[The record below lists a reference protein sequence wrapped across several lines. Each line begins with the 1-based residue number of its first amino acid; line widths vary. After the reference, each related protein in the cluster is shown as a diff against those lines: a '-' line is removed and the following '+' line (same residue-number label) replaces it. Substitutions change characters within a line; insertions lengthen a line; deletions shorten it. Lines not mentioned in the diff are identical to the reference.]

1 MENKQKG
8 MKVKLILLGGLV
20 AIIIAAIIAVVMV
33 NKQKENLAKANPEL
47 AKAMTYDQVQ
57 DGEENVDGTD
67 RHVKFDAFFLR
78 DLNGDGY
85 AESIRGTSKEIGDE
99 DTLYMELNVLTA
111 GYLKDA
117 KITVNDGN
125 FYFQTALPKDDQ
137 LKDNYIGNNVRTIEF
152 NQLNNGTQKMLTGI
166 VRSGDYSYSSRKNA
180 AIGNNI
186 NNYSKVD
193 SVTLTGTYVGEDGTE
208 TPITKTVNF
217 NIDWYG
223 TARATIYTSSSYNSH
238 SDLDSRIDE
247 ENGTITL
254 DFSVR
259 TEETKDELILK
270 DNHVEVTIPQLNGYD
285 PISVEYTGS
294 NATANYNS
302 NTKVLTIDREAQ
314 VGEDGT
320 VTSGL
325 SDTNS
330 YSVRVVYPLEAY
342 QAIGE
347 EAVTIKIP
355 VSTYYE
361 GYNNPSEE
369 FDNPYKSNT
378 ATATLVAN
386 YKNPTGSVARF
397 DVTVGKN
404 LYSPSSRYVISKQ
417 KPLRIYNGVS
427 DSETDDTYQV
437 RWYAYTGTDGAASG
451 IVMKE
456 TENGKAQVVDNFIKT
471 DSSKDSMENVT
482 TNIGI
487 AFSEVDSILKE
498 DGWIKVYDEDTGDLL
513 VTFTKA
519 DWNKYTANNPYKYE
533 LPVKHI
539 RVETSETNANSSF
552 YVYNIKELDDDYITT
567 NYTREAF
574 DNLQYIQS
582 TLVGYLGGTYINTDT
597 YQAHYEAPYSIA
609 DIGISNNTISTQIT
623 EKNEKLTITAR
634 YDSSSNQIGWVDG
647 SFVVKL
653 PEEIIDA
660 QINDVQINNSAV
672 SITSY
677 ELVEQDGVK
686 LIKINTKNNN
696 DTPQTYS
703 ITVDVDITPDPRV
716 ATVSRNIEL
725 YATNEESSDYYYNA
739 SDIYDVNNN
748 LNTEEKVNY
757 DTTSISMVSPNSLLT
772 NQVGSN
778 YDDKGSQVV
787 SPQIADIKPVY
798 AVVDQDEEKEATIGV
813 QVRNN
818 YASTISE
825 IQILG
830 KIPFEGN
837 TYVISGGDLGS
848 TFTTKMTD
856 TGIVVP
862 DDLKQYATVYYSEN
876 ENPDRDLNKEENG
889 WKTAEEVTNW
899 DNVKTFLI
907 DLGDYVMPTGK
918 EYVFNYTVKIPN
930 GLEFNQVSFSHH
942 GVYFSLDTDQG
953 KYRTQTEPNRLGFR
967 IAEKYNLELTKYQI
981 GKDKLIPGATYSVTD
996 EQTGESKTAVTTANG
1011 TLTINNLYAE
1021 KAYLIKEIKT
1031 PDSYEL
1037 NSDVIRFIGHV
1048 DNEGNLTIEKTSGT
1062 TKGDIQVIKEEGQ
1075 DYKVTVKVEDE
1086 VKASIKIHKTEKGNN
1101 SVVVPNVKYKL
1112 TGYGL
1117 SENGRVI
1124 TTNANGEV
1132 TISGLS
1138 VNQEY
1143 TLQET
1148 KADGYYLAE
1157 PITFKIVNNDG
1168 NYSVQTTS
1176 GTIENQSTTE
1186 EDSIPTI
1193 TLNFEDEK
1201 IPTYSLQIIKV
1212 KKTTDTTVSEDEA
1225 TAQAGMEE
1233 GTDSSNAEVTYLEG
1247 AKFKLY
1253 KGTKEIGAYTTD
1265 GTGTV
1270 TIDNLYQYIEG
1281 KDEEATYT
1289 LKEVLAPEGYAKV
1302 KDITF
1307 KVDGTDG
1314 SLKLINTD
1322 GTQEDYTVEG
1332 NTVKLTIEDSP
1343 SFKLIKKD
1351 AETQQPITNVKFA
1364 IYNVENGETPAT
1376 NSKGEI
1382 IGTKETINGK
1392 EYYTVQ
1398 TDEKGELTA
1407 DLTEGLYKAVEVQA
1421 PDQYDIEGQEYYF
1434 GIGASREAPEGMVA
1448 TWGASFGGSSNDRI
1462 NSVASTSD
1470 GGYIVGGSFGSNTI
1484 QVGNE
1489 TLTNHSN
1496 GANDGLIIKYNS
1508 EGAVEWANSFGG
1520 SYYDY
1525 IESVTETSDGGYIA
1539 GGYFDSTSIQVE
1551 NETLTSNGANDGL
1564 IIKYNRSGDL
1574 EWVKKIGGSADDYI
1588 QSVASTSDG
1597 GVIVGGYFES
1607 TTIQVGNE
1615 TLTNNTTSYPY
1626 TNDGLV
1632 IKYNSEGAVEWAK
1645 LIGGSGYDYI
1655 YSVASTS
1662 DGGAIVGGDF
1672 GSSTIQVGN
1681 ETLTNY
1687 RNGYYDGLIIKYNS
1701 SGAVEWATSFGGS
1714 SNDRINSVASTSD
1727 GGVIVGGYFD
1737 SSTIQVENETLTN
1750 NGDNDGLVI
1759 KYNSSGAIEWA
1770 KSIGESGYDYIRSVA
1785 STSDGGAIVGGDFS
1799 GTIQVGNETLTSSG
1813 GLIIKYNSSGVVEW
1827 AKNIGESNDG
1837 INSVVATSDGG
1848 AIAGGYF
1855 RSSTIQV
1862 GNETLTNK
1870 GQEDGLIIKYEMQEL
1885 PNPVVTNAKSFG
1897 ESGDDQI
1904 KSIAPTSDG
1913 GYIAGGYFKSSTIQ
1927 LEGKNGEITL
1937 RNNGSTSYYDA
1948 VIIKYDKN
1956 KQIEWATSIGGS
1968 DNDYINSV
1976 AETSNGGYIV
1986 GGYFESST
1994 IRVENKTLTNNGS
2007 QDGVIIKYSAEGE
2020 VEWAKNIGGSR
2031 DDEITSVAG
2040 TSDGGAIVGGDFDSS
2055 TIQVGNETLTNNGYE
2070 TYSDGLIIK
2079 YSSSGEVEWTKSF
2092 GGSYSDKIN
2101 SVASTSDGG
2110 AIVGGDFSG
2119 TIQVGN
2125 ETLTNN
2131 GGGDGLIIKYNNEGD
2146 VEWANNIGGIYS
2158 DHIESVAPTS
2168 DGGYIVGGYFA
2179 SRTIQIGNETLT
2191 NNRSQDGLII
2201 KYSAEGEVEWADS
2214 YGGSSSDYIYSVAS
2228 TSDGGYIA
2236 GGYFNSSVIQVGN
2249 ETLTS
2254 KGFYDCLIIKYS
2266 AEGVVEWAKSIG
2278 GSSSDYIYSVASTS
2292 DGGYIAGGYFSGS
2305 TIDADGHTL
2314 ESQGSYDGMILEV
2327 VNQVGVPEV
2336 QELTVEN
2343 SRKEFKITTDVN
2355 EIDGVKGG
2363 NISGEGMNPYET
2375 VKYGDSSTKE
2385 IVMTPDENYEII
2397 GITVNGEEWPFTVN
2411 EDGTYT
2417 MPQFTNMTED
2427 KHVEV
2432 TYALKD
2438 NKIIINKVDSE
2449 DNSKKLP
2456 GATFKLDQIE
2466 ERADPDNEEIIGDIV
2481 ANGQE
2486 YVETD
2491 TEKGEVT
2498 GVLGDLT
2505 NNGTYYFVQ
2514 NEDGAYVPTNSKTY
2528 QLANGGS
2535 AGIQSSTANSY
2546 IPINLSG
2553 KSGEYVVV
2561 VNASVSSEGSD
2572 SGYATI
2578 NQSTT
2583 APTYSSS
2590 TGRFMYISGT
2600 YGSVTTAKDYTSKVL
2615 EGGKTYYLHLG
2626 YHKDVSI
2633 DSGDDQ
2639 VVINSIKVYEANVST
2654 YNFVDNGSGGYESN
2668 NQGKDNTV
2676 ANSYIP
2682 IDLTNYTG
2690 KYNLTVNANVSSQT
2704 SDYGYATITNS
2715 TSAPEYNSTT
2725 GRFIYISGT
2734 SSNSTKPTDY
2744 TTVLQGGQM
2753 YYLHLGYY
2761 KDASTST
2768 GDDKFTVNSVK
2779 VSLNDSELYHSE
2791 EITTNNEGQAI
2802 TQIPFGKY
2810 QITEI
2815 VAPDGYELN
2824 SEPVVVEFREDGN
2837 HEFTIENS
2845 KKAQV
2850 IVHHY
2855 LKTEDGRYTTTKV
2868 AEDDLL
2874 EGKNGDSYTTS
2885 PKLDLEKYELEKDE
2899 DGNYVIPSNATG
2911 TFAPGI
2917 TEVIYYYE
2925 EKSIPLTVHHY
2936 IDGTTTPVPLRN
2948 GSEAQDVTDS
2958 GKENEP
2964 YSTEAIDKDELD
2976 RRYELVETPANA
2988 TGVYTGTEVIVTYYY
3003 KIAERPLSILKI
3015 NNDGEP
3021 LANATFVIVN
3031 KDTNEK
3037 YWVTSNSEGK
3047 ANITLQCGD
3056 YTIQEV
3062 VAPEGY
3068 KLNKEVVDI
3077 TIDRDKENSIT
3088 VKNTNI
3094 NSYNM
3099 ELSKQ
3104 DSETGELLPGAE
3116 FTLTYTDQYG
3126 KAQSEKYTTNAE
3138 GKITLENLEDEIV
3151 YTFKETK
3158 APKGYVADTEEK
3170 QFVVHYVDG
3179 KYEIEQLQGSL
3190 NGLVVEGNTIKAN
3203 VMNTPSLKIVKQDNY
3218 GAPIQGV
3225 KFTITDEQG
3234 QEVTDGFGNTVGTI
3248 EEINGEQL
3256 RVVTTDENGVITE
3269 NLVPGKYV
3277 LTEVQTPEKYELPD
3291 ESERTQTIEITSDGY
3306 SKTYVE
3312 QTGVTDLMNLSN
3324 NLGDIIDMD
3333 AIASGIG
3340 NTEIT
3345 TDGNIVLVSGLLKDT
3360 TISGKYTTSGK
3371 DINIKVVGGME
3382 NAINI
3387 IITPEGKVENVV
3399 LIKTDNGS
3407 ASVGTNTLSM
3417 ANGEYITLGMY
3428 MGTIRIPAEDTAN
3441 NQELTL
3447 TTTENI
3453 AQFMAKYNSEGKIES
3468 IKDVS
3473 YLGMNSNDPSYFYN
3487 VQMKD
3492 LGDKVTISYEFDNT
3506 RLTIPASE
3514 TVQGKNISLNNQS
3527 GMMIVNLD
3535 DNLKVI
3541 DAYAPRNINSKIYS
3555 EYQEPLSNGGT
3566 IVGGYNDSGN
3576 IVFNSY
3582 ETSSGERIVL
3592 NNNDDGIII
3601 KYDANGKVEWAKELG
3616 AQGYGGYVKISEVS
3630 DGYLAVAYYQD
3641 GDLLIP
3647 ADETVSGEEI
3657 KLENP
3662 NGDNKTALIKYTTD
3676 GKVEWAVELNNDIDF
3691 YDNNIIKE
3699 TPNGYSII
3707 YMNDGYII
3715 VNYKKIHEDPVVKEQ
3730 NIVTIQNK
3738 IGNGTLIVHH
3748 YKENTTE
3755 SLSADQ
3761 TSTGEIGTSYETS
3774 PATDIPEEYELVAT
3788 PDNASGI
3795 ITPGTTEVTY
3805 YYRLKDTSVLVHHYI
3820 DGTETQVPSKTGG
3833 VVEDETIQGKVT
3845 DTYNTNPS
3853 DKIAN
3858 NYEVV
3863 TEKLPQ
3869 NANGTMTIDQIV
3881 VTYYYKLKD
3890 PSIEQSN
3897 INKES
3902 TLEKVTEKDQA
3913 VPYTITYTA
3922 NVNTYI
3928 GDAEV
3933 VIVDYLP
3940 YGIVEESSNLDGGN
3954 YDETSKTIT
3963 WTENITGIDSFTSTN
3978 NQINITKNISLVYS
3992 NLDVTQANVTNRV
4005 TGTINLKTPE
4015 KTDTVED
4022 TKDIPTE
4029 FLVNVPVTKVW
4040 DDNGNSA
4047 GKRPAEVTMVLT
4059 SNDVNDENSPYRYTL
4074 TATDNVNS
4082 SDANR
4087 WNYTFANLPKYDA
4100 NGNENV
4106 YTLSE
4111 ELDNIYYTPENSEV
4125 SQETRTITNTFQ
4137 VPNDTINVPV
4147 VKVWSDNSN
4156 IAGKRPASIDL
4167 VLTGNDGN
4175 TYRQTLT
4182 VENVDSSDANRWL
4195 YTFNDLP
4202 KYNSVNGDEI
4212 TYTLSEENVNSNFYV
4227 ASVDQG
4233 SKTATNTF
4241 DVPDDKISV
4250 PAKKYWND
4258 NSNANG
4264 RRPARIVLTLTGK
4277 GQGVDISR
4285 EQEVTVDNAV
4295 DGDTNTW
4302 GYTFED
4308 LPKYDDY
4315 GDEVVYT
4322 INEKDT
4328 GNEFYIKSNVDQ
4340 EARTVTNTFQVPGD
4354 NVNVTVTKVWDDN
4367 SNSAGKRP
4375 ESVTLQ
4381 VKNGEE
4387 VVATEPVTE
4396 TNAVEGDTNRWSY
4409 TFSVPKY
4416 NEQGK
4421 EIQYTA
4427 DEADLGNIY
4436 YTTANKQISGDMV
4449 SGYTIT
4455 NRFAVPSDTISV
4467 PVTKVW
4473 DDNNNSAG
4481 KRPSEVRLVLTSD
4494 DTTDGN
4500 SPYKHTLTATD
4511 NVDSSDSNRW
4521 VYTFTGLPKYNSVN
4535 GDEIVYTLSE
4545 ELNNI
4550 YYTSTNSRVDQKSK
4564 TITNTFEVPDDTIDV
4579 PVVKVW
4585 NDNNNVAGKRPSEV
4599 TLVLTGN
4606 DTNDRNNPYKSTLT
4620 AENVD
4625 SLDSNRWLYTFNDLP
4640 KYNSVN
4646 GDEITYTLSEENV
4659 NSKFYTASV
4668 DQGTKTVTNTFGVPD
4683 EKTSVTVT
4691 KIWDDKDNLAGK
4703 RPSSVTLTLKGT
4715 GEGVNSSYQQVLT
4728 AENADPSNT
4737 NNWVY
4742 TFNDLPKLDNYGNDI
4757 VYTVDELDLG
4767 NKYYSKGTVDQEAK
4781 TVTNV
4786 SEYGKVIVHHYIMN
4800 TDGSTTTTRV
4810 PSNAGGEVQD
4820 QTIEGAQGEEY
4831 RTNSADNIA
4840 PNYELVQDRLP
4851 ANATGTITEEDTEVI
4866 YYYRLKTPNVT
4877 NTVTK
4882 SGTDRIT
4889 SANQEVNYTITYN
4902 ANVTDYIGSAEV
4914 TIVDTL
4920 PYAIDTS
4927 KANDLDGGN
4936 YDPANHTI
4944 TWTENVS
4951 NLDSYNDKGTVNIT
4965 KNIKVFYTG
4974 LDMNQDKITNNVR
4987 GNIKLLTPETTSEET
5002 NDDFEST
5009 IYKSIISAE
5018 KIVDKTEAQ
5027 EGEKVTY
5034 TVRIKNDGNLAK
5046 TVTLADTLPEG
5057 LTFDSSTQIKVG
5069 SIGTVYTEQNLKN
5082 GIQVE
5087 VPEYSTVDVVFAGI
5101 VNTLPEGTYSKE
5113 LKNKATLDNEPTNEV
5128 TTTVTKPNITAHK
5141 ESDPVSGTKVT
5152 EGDTITYRIRVRNDG
5167 TRAGTVLVKDK
5178 VPEGTTFVEDSVRI
5192 GELQDL
5198 TKTAE
5203 DLENGISVTLGI
5215 NEEKV
5220 VEFQVRVNKL
5230 ADGTTIK
5237 NTAYINKDTDNP
5249 GNPGDEPGENPE
5261 DEKVPEEPE
5270 HTYVEPK
5277 EEQNISKTGTATIDS
5292 PDDEITY
5299 NINYTA
5305 HITDYEGNAKIVL
5318 VDQLPYEIDTTKTNI
5333 LEDLDGGTY
5342 DAASKTITWEQPVEN
5357 IQMTEGREV
5366 TINKQIKVV
5375 YTGISQDTLSIK
5387 NNIKA
5392 HIEYET
5398 PDRTSEEVTANWPTT
5413 TGFIVNI
5420 PVSKIW
5426 DDSDNKLGQRPTR
5439 VVFKLTGSDGS
5450 VRTLD
5455 IAKPGTANTTT
5466 TQDSENPN
5474 KWNDIFTDLPKYDA
5488 NKQEIVYTLT
5498 EEQKTDG
5505 DLKYYDSVVTDKT
5518 VTNTNKYGKVTVHHY
5533 VMNPDGSTTETRV
5546 PDKEGNEVQDE
5557 IIEGKEGDP
5566 YETEPA
5572 DNVNEKYELVQE
5584 KLPEKPDGTIE
5595 KYDEEK
5601 PQEVI
5606 YYYRLK
5612 PAKVI
5617 IHYLEKDSDDND
5629 ANNLVLSDNEQIDGH
5644 VDDPYNTDEGHKKD
5658 TITKDGKTYTL
5669 VSNSGNTEGTMAV
5682 ADTNVIYYYLQNTKA
5697 TVKYVEGNPETG
5709 EIVRNLEDPYTQ
5721 EGLVGD
5727 EFKTVE
5733 KQFTG
5738 YRLIQ
5743 SPNPTTI
5750 NMTKEEQTLI
5760 YWYEPVYT
5768 GLIENHIDDKTN
5780 KILYTEEHEVQVGQS
5795 YNIPPRTFGGYDRVT
5810 DKDPINA
5817 SGTMGEE
5824 LVTVNYYYIKKAVLE
5839 VNYIDKTTGE
5849 PLTEQI
5855 VDDTKHE
5862 GDQYTTDKKTFE
5874 GYDLVEVPENAQGT
5888 LEVETDENGNITNNK
5903 TVVTYYY
5910 VKKSAGVEEHHI
5922 DILTGKELEEP
5933 TLHEGHVGDEYDIKS
5948 KEFLSYVVAET
5959 DKEGNN
5965 VLPTNAQGTM
5975 TEDKIVVNYYYYQ
5988 PAKVIVHYVDK
5999 TTGKEL
6005 EETNPE
6011 TGELQSSQ
6019 VVIEGQNTDPYETT
6033 AKEFEYYELVELP
6046 KEPNGTMKVEITK
6059 DENGKDIVN
6068 NTIDVYYYYE
6078 PKPFNIG
6085 VEKDISAIIV
6095 NGNRRNA
6102 TNGKLEKVDIY
6113 RKSTENTSV
6122 QVEYKIKVMNTGE
6135 ISGRAIV
6142 EDKLPEGMTLANN
6155 DGTWE
6160 VSSVNAAESGET
6172 TIRKVIPEIGAGETK
6187 VYTVLLNWRTSG
6199 NNMGN
6204 KVNEVSLIQTDNVP
6218 GFKDGN
6224 DKDNMDEATVSISV
6238 ETGEFPVGLLIV
6250 LVALVGLET
6259 VTLRYA
6265 VVLTKRQKKNN
6276 KK

>member
-1 MENKQKG
+1 MENMQKG
-8 MKVKLILLGGLV
+8 MKRKIGLLVGV
-20 AIIIAAIIAVVMV
+20 IAIIVALIITMVVVKV
-33 NKQKENLAKANPEL
+33 NKQKENFAKANPEL
-47 AKAMTYDQVQ
+47 AKAMEYDQVQ
-57 DGEENVDGTD
+57 EGEENVDGTD

-1551 NETLTSNGANDGL
+1551 NETLTRNGDYDGI

-2397 GITVNGEEWPFTVN
+2397 GITVNGEEWSFEEA

-2417 MPQFTNMTED
+2417 MPAFENMTED

-2432 TYALKD
+2432 TYSLKD

-2449 DNSKKLP
+2449 DNNKKLP
-2456 GATFKLDQIE
+2456 GATFKLDQID
-2466 ERADPDNEEIIGDIV
+2466 ERTNPENDEIIGDIV
-2481 ANGQE
+2481 ANG
-2486 YVETD
+2486 V
-2491 TEKGEVT
+2491 
-2498 GVLGDLT
+2498 
-2505 NNGTYYFVQ
+2505 
-2514 NEDGAYVPTNSKTY
+2514 
-2528 QLANGGS
+2528 
-2535 AGIQSSTANSY
+2535 
-2546 IPINLSG
+2546 
-2553 KSGEYVVV
+2553 
-2561 VNASVSSEGSD
+2561 
-2572 SGYATI
+2572 
-2578 NQSTT
+2578 
-2583 APTYSSS
+2583 
-2590 TGRFMYISGT
+2590 
-2600 YGSVTTAKDYTSKVL
+2600 
-2615 EGGKTYYLHLG
+2615 
-2626 YHKDVSI
+2626 
-2633 DSGDDQ
+2633 
-2639 VVINSIKVYEANVST
+2639 T
-2654 YNFVDNGSGGYESN
+2654 YNFVDNGEGGYESN
-2668 NQGKDNTV
+2668 NQGQNSTT

-2690 KYNLTVNANVSSQT
+2690 KYNLVVNANVSSQT
-2704 SDYGYATITNS
+2704 SDYGYATV
-2715 TSAPEYNSTT
+2715 TSNTTAPLYSSST

-2734 SSNSTKPTDY
+2734 AEEDTTPTDY

-2761 KDASTST
+2761 KNASTSS

-2779 VSLNDSELYHSE
+2779 VTLNDSELYHSE
-2791 EITTNNEGQAI
+2791 EITTNSEGQAI

-2810 QITEI
+2810 QITE
-2815 VAPDGYELN
+2815 VTAPEGYELN
-2824 SEPVVVEFREDGN
+2824 TEPTIVEFRADGN
-2837 HEFTIENS
+2837 HEFTIEN
-2845 KKAQV
+2845 KQLGKV

-2855 LKTEDGRYTTTKV
+2855 LKTNDGEYTTTPV
-2868 AEDDLL
+2868 AEDELQ
-2874 EGKNGDSYTTS
+2874 EGKDGDSYTTS

-2899 DGNYVIPSNATG
+2899 DGNYVIPKNATG
-2911 TFAPGI
+2911 TYTPGI
-2917 TEVIYYYE
+2917 IEVIYYYE
-2925 EKSIPLTVHHY
+2925 EKDIPLTVHHY
-2936 IDGTTTPVPLRN
+2936 IDGTTTPVPLKD
-2948 GSEAQDVTDS
+2948 GGVAQDVTDS
-2958 GKENEP
+2958 GKEGESYTTN
-2964 YSTEAIDKDELD
+2964 AIEDSKLSDD
-2976 RRYELVETPANA
+2976 YELVETPSNANG
-2988 TGVYTGTEVIVTYYY
+2988 TYSGDGVVVTYYY
-3003 KIAERPLSILKI
+3003 KKVTRQVVI
-3015 NNDGEP
+3015 N
-3021 LANATFVIVN
+3021 
-3031 KDTNEK
+3031 K
-3037 YWVTSNSEGK
+3037 Y
-3047 ANITLQCGD
+3047 
-3056 YTIQEV
+3056 
-3062 VAPEGY
+3062 
-3068 KLNKEVVDI
+3068 
-3077 TIDRDKENSIT
+3077 
-3088 VKNTNI
+3088 
-3094 NSYNM
+3094 
-3099 ELSKQ
+3099 
-3104 DSETGELLPGAE
+3104 
-3116 FTLTYTDQYG
+3116 
-3126 KAQSEKYTTNAE
+3126 
-3138 GKITLENLEDEIV
+3138 DE
-3151 YTFKETK
+3151 
-3158 APKGYVADTEEK
+3158 
-3170 QFVVHYVDG
+3170 DG
-3179 KYEIEQLQGSL
+3179 K
-3190 NGLVVEGNTIKAN
+3190 
-3203 VMNTPSLKIVKQDNY
+3203 TPLE
-3218 GAPIQGV
+3218 GV
-3225 KFTITDEQG
+3225 KFTIASKETPQTIIGTFTTDSKG
-3234 QEVTDGFGNTVGTI
+3234 QIKVTLEAGEYIATETEVPEGYQIPENNTTEFSVTKGQDQVTLDITNTKIKGTVITHHYIMNSDGTTTETKVPNKDGGVVEDVVQTGDVGDIYATKQADNVSENYEYVSTVGETSGTIQNGTI
-3248 EEINGEQL
+3248 E
-3256 RVVTTDENGVITE
+3256 VI
-3269 NLVPGKYV
+3269 
-3277 LTEVQTPEKYELPD
+3277 
-3291 ESERTQTIEITSDGY
+3291 
-3306 SKTYVE
+3306 
-3312 QTGVTDLMNLSN
+3312 
-3324 NLGDIIDMD
+3324 
-3333 AIASGIG
+3333 
-3340 NTEIT
+3340 
-3345 TDGNIVLVSGLLKDT
+3345 
-3360 TISGKYTTSGK
+3360 
-3371 DINIKVVGGME
+3371 
-3382 NAINI
+3382 
-3387 IITPEGKVENVV
+3387 
-3399 LIKTDNGS
+3399 
-3407 ASVGTNTLSM
+3407 
-3417 ANGEYITLGMY
+3417 
-3428 MGTIRIPAEDTAN
+3428 
-3441 NQELTL
+3441 
-3447 TTTENI
+3447 
-3453 AQFMAKYNSEGKIES
+3453 
-3468 IKDVS
+3468 
-3473 YLGMNSNDPSYFYN
+3473 
-3487 VQMKD
+3487 
-3492 LGDKVTISYEFDNT
+3492 
-3506 RLTIPASE
+3506 
-3514 TVQGKNISLNNQS
+3514 
-3527 GMMIVNLD
+3527 
-3535 DNLKVI
+3535 
-3541 DAYAPRNINSKIYS
+3541 
-3555 EYQEPLSNGGT
+3555 
-3566 IVGGYNDSGN
+3566 
-3576 IVFNSY
+3576 
-3582 ETSSGERIVL
+3582 
-3592 NNNDDGIII
+3592 
-3601 KYDANGKVEWAKELG
+3601 
-3616 AQGYGGYVKISEVS
+3616 
-3630 DGYLAVAYYQD
+3630 
-3641 GDLLIP
+3641 
-3647 ADETVSGEEI
+3647 
-3657 KLENP
+3657 
-3662 NGDNKTALIKYTTD
+3662 
-3676 GKVEWAVELNNDIDF
+3676 
-3691 YDNNIIKE
+3691 
-3699 TPNGYSII
+3699 
-3707 YMNDGYII
+3707 
-3715 VNYKKIHEDPVVKEQ
+3715 
-3730 NIVTIQNK
+3730 
-3738 IGNGTLIVHH
+3738 
-3748 YKENTTE
+3748 
-3755 SLSADQ
+3755 
-3761 TSTGEIGTSYETS
+3761 
-3774 PATDIPEEYELVAT
+3774 
-3788 PDNASGI
+3788 
-3795 ITPGTTEVTY
+3795 Y
-3805 YYRLKDTSVLVHHYI
+3805 YYKLKPTNVLVHHYI
-3820 DGTETQVPSKTGG
+3820 MNTEGTTTETKVPNKNGG
-3833 VVEDETIQGKVT
+3833 VVEDELIDGQVNDQYT
-3845 DTYNTNPS
+3845 TNPS
-3853 DKIAN
+3853 TDIAN

-3863 TEKLPQ
+3863 TEKLPT
-3869 NANGTMTIDQIV
+3869 NANGNMTLEQIV
-3881 VTYYYKLKD
+3881 VTYYYKLK
-3890 PSIEQSN
+3890 
-3897 INKES
+3897 
-3902 TLEKVTEKDQA
+3902 
-3913 VPYTITYTA
+3913 
-3922 NVNTYI
+3922 
-3928 GDAEV
+3928 
-3933 VIVDYLP
+3933 
-3940 YGIVEESSNLDGGN
+3940 
-3954 YDETSKTIT
+3954 
-3963 WTENITGIDSFTSTN
+3963 
-3978 NQINITKNISLVYS
+3978 
-3992 NLDVTQANVTNRV
+3992 
-4005 TGTINLKTPE
+4005 TP
-4015 KTDTVED
+4015 
-4022 TKDIPTE
+4022 
-4029 FLVNVPVTKVW
+4029 
-4040 DDNGNSA
+4040 
-4047 GKRPAEVTMVLT
+4047 
-4059 SNDVNDENSPYRYTL
+4059 
-4074 TATDNVNS
+4074 
-4082 SDANR
+4082 
-4087 WNYTFANLPKYDA
+4087 
-4100 NGNENV
+4100 
-4106 YTLSE
+4106 
-4111 ELDNIYYTPENSEV
+4111 
-4125 SQETRTITNTFQ
+4125 
-4137 VPNDTINVPV
+4137 
-4147 VKVWSDNSN
+4147 
-4156 IAGKRPASIDL
+4156 
-4167 VLTGNDGN
+4167 
-4175 TYRQTLT
+4175 
-4182 VENVDSSDANRWL
+4182 
-4195 YTFNDLP
+4195 
-4202 KYNSVNGDEI
+4202 
-4212 TYTLSEENVNSNFYV
+4212 
-4227 ASVDQG
+4227 
-4233 SKTATNTF
+4233 
-4241 DVPDDKISV
+4241 
-4250 PAKKYWND
+4250 
-4258 NSNANG
+4258 
-4264 RRPARIVLTLTGK
+4264 
-4277 GQGVDISR
+4277 
-4285 EQEVTVDNAV
+4285 
-4295 DGDTNTW
+4295 
-4302 GYTFED
+4302 
-4308 LPKYDDY
+4308 
-4315 GDEVVYT
+4315 
-4322 INEKDT
+4322 
-4328 GNEFYIKSNVDQ
+4328 
-4340 EARTVTNTFQVPGD
+4340 TVTNT
-4354 NVNVTVTKVWDDN
+4354 
-4367 SNSAGKRP
+4367 
-4375 ESVTLQ
+4375 
-4381 VKNGEE
+4381 
-4387 VVATEPVTE
+4387 
-4396 TNAVEGDTNRWSY
+4396 
-4409 TFSVPKY
+4409 
-4416 NEQGK
+4416 
-4421 EIQYTA
+4421 I
-4427 DEADLGNIY
+4427 
-4436 YTTANKQISGDMV
+4436 
-4449 SGYTIT
+4449 
-4455 NRFAVPSDTISV
+4455 
-4467 PVTKVW
+4467 
-4473 DDNNNSAG
+4473 
-4481 KRPSEVRLVLTSD
+4481 
-4494 DTTDGN
+4494 
-4500 SPYKHTLTATD
+4500 
-4511 NVDSSDSNRW
+4511 
-4521 VYTFTGLPKYNSVN
+4521 
-4535 GDEIVYTLSE
+4535 
-4545 ELNNI
+4545 
-4550 YYTSTNSRVDQKSK
+4550 
-4564 TITNTFEVPDDTIDV
+4564 
-4579 PVVKVW
+4579 
-4585 NDNNNVAGKRPSEV
+4585 
-4599 TLVLTGN
+4599 
-4606 DTNDRNNPYKSTLT
+4606 
-4620 AENVD
+4620 
-4625 SLDSNRWLYTFNDLP
+4625 
-4640 KYNSVN
+4640 
-4646 GDEITYTLSEENV
+4646 
-4659 NSKFYTASV
+4659 
-4668 DQGTKTVTNTFGVPD
+4668 
-4683 EKTSVTVT
+4683 EKT
-4691 KIWDDKDNLAGK
+4691 
-4703 RPSSVTLTLKGT
+4703 GT
-4715 GEGVNSSYQQVLT
+4715 E
-4728 AENADPSNT
+4728 
-4737 NNWVY
+4737 
-4742 TFNDLPKLDNYGNDI
+4742 
-4757 VYTVDELDLG
+4757 
-4767 NKYYSKGTVDQEAK
+4767 
-4781 TVTNV
+4781 
-4786 SEYGKVIVHHYIMN
+4786 
-4800 TDGSTTTTRV
+4800 
-4810 PSNAGGEVQD
+4810 
-4820 QTIEGAQGEEY
+4820 
-4831 RTNSADNIA
+4831 
-4840 PNYELVQDRLP
+4840 
-4851 ANATGTITEEDTEVI
+4851 
-4866 YYYRLKTPNVT
+4866 
-4877 NTVTK
+4877 
-4882 SGTDRIT
+4882 RIT
-4889 SANQEVNYTITYN
+4889 APDQEVNYTINYT
-4902 ANVTDYIGSAEV
+4902 ANVTDYIGNAEV

-4920 PYAIDTS
+4920 PYTIDIS
-4927 KANDLDGGN
+4927 KANDLDGGSYN
-4936 YDPANHTI
+4936 ETDRTI

-4951 NLDSYNDKGTVNIT
+4951 DLDSYNNKGTVNIT
-4965 KNIKVFYTG
+4965 KNIKVFYVG
-4974 LDMNQDKITNNVR
+4974 LDMNQEKITNNVK
-4987 GNIKLLTPETTSEET
+4987 GSIKLQTPETTSEET
-5002 NDDFEST
+5002 KDDFDST

-5018 KIVDKTEAQ
+5018 KMVDKTEAQ

-5046 TVTLADTLPEG
+5046 TVTLADTLPEC
-5057 LTFDSSTQIKVG
+5057 LTFDTSTQIKVG
-5069 SIGTVYTEQNLKN
+5069 STGTVYTEQNLKN

-5152 EGDTITYRIRVRNDG
+5152 EGDAITYRIRVRNDG

-5277 EEQNISKTGTATIDS
+5277 EEQSISKTGTATIDS
-5292 PDDEITY
+5292 LDDEITY

-5450 VRTLD
+5450 ERTLE

-5466 TQDSENPN
+5466 TQDNDNPN
-5474 KWNDIFTDLPKYDA
+5474 KWNDMFVDLPKYDSS
-5488 NKQEIVYTLT
+5488 NNEIVYTLT
-5498 EEQKTDG
+5498 EEEKNEG
-5505 DLKYYDSVVTDKT
+5505 DLKYYESSVDSESNT

-5669 VSNSGNTEGTMAV
+5669 VSNSGNTQGTMTV
-5682 ADTNVIYYYLQNTKA
+5682 ADTNVTYYYLQNTKA
-5697 TVKYVEGNPETG
+5697 TVRYVEGNPKTG
-5709 EIVRNLEDPYTQ
+5709 EIVKDLETPRTE

-5727 EFKTVE
+5727 KFVTNSKE
-5733 KQFTG
+5733 FTG

-5750 NMTKEEQTLI
+5750 KMTKEEQTLI

-5768 GLIENHIDDKTN
+5768 GLIENHIDDKTG
-5780 KILYTEEHEVQVGQS
+5780 KVLYTKEHQVQVGQN
-5795 YNIPPRTFGGYDRVT
+5795 YNIPPKNFEGYDRVT
-5810 DKDPINA
+5810 AKDPNNA

-5839 VNYIDKTTGE
+5839 VNYIDKETGE
-5849 PLTEQI
+5849 PLTDQI

-5862 GDQYTTDKKTFE
+5862 GDPYTTEQKTFE
-5874 GYDLVEVPENAQGT
+5874 DFDLVEVPSNKDGT
-5888 LEVETDENGNITNNK
+5888 LTVETDENGNITNNK

-5910 VKKSAGVEEHHI
+5910 VRKAVVEEHHI
-5922 DILTGKELEEP
+5922 DIVTGEELAEP
-5933 TLHEGHVGDEYDIKS
+5933 TIYNGHVGDEYTTSS
-5948 KEFLSYVVAET
+5948 KEFLSYELVTE
-5959 DKEGNN
+5959 DKDGNN
-5965 VLPTNAQGTM
+5965 MLPTNAQGKM
-5975 TEDKIVVNYYYYQ
+5975 TEEKQVVTYYYYQ
-5988 PAKVIVHYVDK
+5988 PAKVIVHYVDR

-6019 VVIEGQNTDPYETT
+6019 VIIEGQNQDDYTT
-6033 AKEFEYYELVELP
+6033 TPKDFEYYKLVESP
-6046 KEPNGTMKVEITK
+6046 EEPNGKMKVEITK
-6059 DENGKDIVN
+6059 DENGKDVVN

-6135 ISGRAIV
+6135 VEGRAII

-6160 VSSVNAAESGET
+6160 ENGGVL
-6172 TIRKVIPEIGAGETK
+6172 RKVIPEIGAGETK
-6187 VYTVLLNWRTSG
+6187 EYTVLLNWKTSG

-6204 KVNEVSLIQTDNVP
+6204 KVNEVALTETDNVP

-6224 DKDNMDEATVSISV
+6224 DKDNKDNATVSISV
-6238 ETGEFPVGLLIV
+6238 ETGEFPLGLLV
-6250 LVALVGLET
+6250 ALVALVGLES